1 MNFGSLAKKKQKT
14 QKQKENG
21 HSNTKIKDFWVEINT
36 VTCCVF
42 NKLNISVRFLSQKK
56 KKCKI
61 IILITFDESNNLLWF
76 LKMKKKK
83 KILLSNY
90 NIIYYSGF

>member
-1 MNFGSLAKKKQKT
+1 MNFGSLAKKK

-42 NKLNISVRFLSQKK
+42 NKLNISVRFLDDSQPKK
-56 KKCKI
+56 
-61 IILITFDESNNLLWF
+61 E
-76 LKMKKKK
+76 KKK
-83 KILLSNY
+83 KIY
-90 NIIYYSGF
+90 G